1 MSKTKSVTDGKTGDV
16 LAVLNNGNDSFN
28 VITDDRTYYDLTL
41 DELKEIWGDVILSKV
56 TWNFND

>member
-1 MSKTKSVTDGKTGDV
+1 MARTKSVTDGKTGVV

-41 DELKEIWGDVILSKV
+41 DEMIDVFGDVALNKLW
-56 TWNFND
+56 TDEF